1 MALTQIKS
9 TGTDF
14 SADALTVNQAT
25 ITTLYR
31 GNLPQTCDDISNYV
45 DGTTN
50 IFALTVGQ
58 TYINTVT
65 DSRDIQLVING
76 AIQNPYITEKRLPW
90 IVEYDSYRGYKVV
103 GANIIIYNPP
113 EPGDQV
119 SITQIGTSA
128 TTQTR
133 QYPYSASTIAL
144 GD

>member
-14 SADALTVNQAT
+14 SANAITVNQAT

-31 GNLPQTCDDISNYV
+31 GSLPQTCDDISNYV
-45 DGTTN
+45 DGTRN

-58 TYINTVT
+58 NYINTVT
-65 DSRDIQLVING
+65 DSRDIQLTING
-76 AIQNPYITEKRLPW
+76 TIQNPYIAEQRLPW
-90 IVEYDSYRGYKVV
+90 IIEYDSFRGYRVV

-113 EPGDQV
+113 DPGDQV
-119 SITQIGTSA
+119 TLTQTGTSA

-133 QYPYSASTIAL
+133 QYPYSATTIAL

>member
-14 SADALTVNQAT
+14 SANAITVNQAT

-31 GNLPQTCDDISNYV
+31 GNLPQACDDISNYV
-45 DGTTN
+45 DGITTV
-50 IFALTVGQ
+50 FALKVGQ
-58 TYINTVT
+58 NYINTVT

-76 AIQNPYITEKRLPW
+76 AIQNPYVTEKRLPW
-90 IVEYDSYRGYKVV
+90 IVEYDSYRGYRVV

-113 EPGDQV
+113 DPGDQV
-119 SITQIGTSA
+119 TITQIGTSA
-128 TTQTR
+128 TAQTR
-133 QYPYSASTIAL
+133 QYPYSASSIAL